1 MPNATFRPVSE
12 RRNLWVVAAGFL
24 TCVCLLV
31 TLIILIGRI
40 PVSGNVAIDG
50 SHSDRFEQIM
60 KENGILFWTGI
71 SGMGMMWVRFDNPF
85 PLRRVDDLILD
96 DARRNHYQAIIEYR
110 CVIPYFNHTVTA
122 L

>member
-1 MPNATFRPVSE
+1 MPSTTFRPTGE
-12 RRNLWVVAAGFL
+12 RRNARVVAAGFL
-24 TCVCLLV
+24 ISIFLLMA
-31 TLIILIGRI
+31 LIILVGRI

-50 SHSDRFEQIM
+50 SHSDRFEKIM

-71 SGMGMMWVRFDNPF
+71 SSMGMMWVRFDNPF

-96 DARRNHYQAIIEYR
+96 DARRNNYQAIIEYK
-110 CVIPYFNHTVTA
+110 CVVPYFNHTVTA